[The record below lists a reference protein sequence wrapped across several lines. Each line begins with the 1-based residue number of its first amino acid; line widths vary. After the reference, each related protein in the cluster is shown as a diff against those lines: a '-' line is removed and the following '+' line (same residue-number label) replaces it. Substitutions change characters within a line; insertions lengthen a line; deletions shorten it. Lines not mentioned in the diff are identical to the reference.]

1 MKGLPIENK
10 FRLGLVAVLGLA
22 MGAWMAMGCGS
33 SSATSSD
40 TSSTDTSS
48 LTTVPNT
55 DVSAYDPTTSSSSN
69 SNLSVKS
76 SLSKS
81 LAKAVT
87 SKAAANKYD
96 TRHEGVPSRAGCEQ
110 NMQKKEI
117 IRHSQQAQL
126 DRCYIQAFEKA
137 GIITIPTDGSRK
149 AYGFIPPAEEAEDR
163 GKKCEGIP
171 AERAKERDACLNGK
185 EGPSGGAVAARV
197 GIINGALQ
205 IDVCS
210 GASLSALTLEN
221 ESTYTGGTTPSFKVI
236 RKGKHGG
243 DEEGSTISGTLTG
256 VSSITD
262 GDVTLGADGRAVIA
276 ASMSGSF
283 GSGNMG
289 FEANTLRY
297 ILSGGFKGGFKDP
310 FSESETSFTGKA
322 YAIVGKATA
331 SDTAIKGT
339 AKFSFTGAPPAM
351 SLTNIIPFDVA
362 GPSQLE
368 NFLKTFG
375 AEMGISLT
383 LSNYKDVY
391 ICPNPSFDP
400 ENPSVGVKPMIAVAK
415 GAACDTVTHTGTE
428 SFEVTNIQ
436 ETGNFGKK
444 VEQTFSTI
452 DNSASPFA
460 TEVTAKDL
468 STISADAATIAF
480 ERNWDCKDISATLD
494 MTNPGALTPDVASK
508 MQSGME
514 ACSAL
519 EERGRDNEGMGG
531 HNCGGQEMGNVAEN
545 IKDDPPSFGNAGGDY
560 VRGAQTEDSCAAP
573 GSSNRDSPER
583 FFVNVIDPND
593 NEYCVPVA
601 GECEDFTVS
610 SSTVSGLNIE
620 FSPQLKITQIAYGS
634 GTGVSTK
641 ATTATVTFNMS
652 RDGFSVS
659 CFENYAITQPTFDKP
674 SGPPPSDQFP
684 DKCKAA
690 GITDQATCGEFCH
703 RPENKGCLDD

>member
-1 MKGLPIENK
+1 MRGLLKKNHY
-10 FRLGLVAVLGLA
+10 RLGLVAALGLA
-22 MGAWMAMGCGS
+22 MGTWMAMGCGS

-48 LTTVPNT
+48 LATVPTT
-55 DVSAYDPTTSSSSN
+55 DVSSYDPTTSSSSS
-69 SNLSVKS
+69 SNLSVK

-81 LAKAVT
+81 LAKAVG
-87 SKAAANKYD
+87 SKAASNKYD

-126 DRCYIQAFEKA
+126 DRCYIEAFEKA

-163 GKKCEGIP
+163 SKKCSGIP
-171 AERAKERDACLNGK
+171 AERSKERDACLNGK
-185 EGPSGGAVAARV
+185 EGPSGGSVAARV
-197 GIINGALQ
+197 GIIDGALQ

-221 ESTYTGGTTPSFKVI
+221 ESTYTGGATPSFKVI

-243 DEEGSTISGTLTG
+243 NDEGSTISGALSG
-256 VSSITD
+256 VTSISD
-262 GDVTLGADGRAVIA
+262 GNVTLSADGKAAIT

-283 GSGNMG
+283 GSGSMS

-297 ILSGGFKGGFKDP
+297 ILSGGFKGAFKDP

-322 YAIVGKATA
+322 YAIVGKSA
-331 SDTAIKGT
+331 STDTSIKGT

-351 SLTNIIPFDVA
+351 ALQNIIPFDVA

-375 AEMGISLT
+375 AEMGITLT
-383 LSNYKDVY
+383 LSNYKDIY
-391 ICPNPSFDP
+391 ICPNPNFDP
-400 ENPSVGVKPMIAVAK
+400 ENPSVGVKPMVAVAK
-415 GAACDTVTHTGTE
+415 GVACSTVTHTGVD
-428 SFEVTNIQ
+428 SFEVTNIE

-444 VEQTFSTI
+444 IEQTFSTI
-452 DNSASPFA
+452 DNSSSPFA
-460 TEVTAKDL
+460 TEVAAKDL

-480 ERNWDCKDISATLD
+480 ERKWDCGGISATLD
-494 MTNPGALTPDVASK
+494 MTDPGALSSDAASK
-508 MQSGME
+508 LQAGME
-514 ACSAL
+514 SCSAL
-519 EERGRDNEGMGG
+519 EERGRDEGMGG

-560 VRGAQTEDSCAAP
+560 VRGAQIESSCAAP

-583 FFVNVIDPND
+583 FFVNVVDSND

-601 GECEDFTVS
+601 GECESFTVS
-610 SSTVSGLNIE
+610 SSTVSGLNVE
-620 FSPQLKITQIAYGS
+620 FSPNLKITQIAYGA

-641 ATTATVTFNMS
+641 ATTATVTFTAS
-652 RDGFSVS
+652 RDGFSTT
-659 CFENYAITQPTFDKP
+659 CTENYTITQPSFDKP
-674 SGPPPSDQFP
+674 SGPPPLDQFP
-684 DKCKAA
+684 SACKAA
-690 GITDQATCGEFCH
+690 GITDQGACGEFCH
-703 RPENKGCLDD
+703 RPENKGCMDD